1 MQHKAND
8 WVLSKINLL
17 VGPQE
22 PLLATVRRRTFTWFG
37 HVSRHDSLSK
47 PSFRATWRVGDAVE
61 MPDKQHQKAD
71 IPAHARTTDDSLP
84 QKRLEEDLC
93 WTVPQDAP
101 RTQSVKRLNSP
112 ELQSYVI
119 NDPILY

>member
-1 MQHKAND
+1 MSH
-8 WVLSKINLL
+8 
-17 VGPQE
+17 
-22 PLLATVRRRTFTWFG
+22 ATTA
-37 HVSRHDSLSK
+37 SPK

-61 MPDKQHQKAD
+61 MPDEQHQKVD

-101 RTQSVKRLNSP
+101 TTQSVKRLNSP
-112 ELQSYVI
+112 ELQSYVV